1 MTATNTASKTIVG
14 SRCGSTTAAAA
25 AAATEKATVAPEIKP
40 LVPPFTRETATLKV
54 RMAEDAWNSRDPAR
68 VKMAYSVDT
77 VWRNRSQ
84 FVTGRE
90 AVQAFLEQ
98 KWSKEDQYRLVKEM
112 FAFTDNNI
120 AVRFCYEY
128 IDEGTKQW
136 YRAYGNENW
145 EFDANG
151 LMAKR
156 HASINDV
163 PIQDHE
169 RKFHWDRSLPRP
181 ADHPGLSDLGL

>member
-1 MTATNTASKTIVG
+1 MTATSTSSKTIVG
-14 SRCGSTTAAAA
+14 NRAGSIAADAAAT
-25 AAATEKATVAPEIKP
+25 TEKATATPEIKLP
-40 LVPPFTRETATLKV
+40 IPPFTRETATLKV
-54 RMAEDAWNSRDPAR
+54 RMAEDAWNSRSPNR

-84 FVTGRE
+84 FVKGRE
-90 AVQAFLEQ
+90 AVQTFLEQ
-98 KWSKEDQYRLVKEM
+98 KWSKEDEYRLVKEL

-128 IDEGTKQW
+128 IDEDTKLW
-136 YRAYGNENW
+136 YRAHGNENW

-163 PIQDHE
+163 PIQDDE

-181 ADHPGLSDLGL
+181 ADHPGLSELGL